1 VLDFSKVSDSYK
13 IVITMLFA
21 ILVIQFG
28 TLLYLWKFEN
38 TITIERERKNLQDT
52 VNQEAKNLEEYF
64 SSLQKEIYFLSRLEI
79 MDDMIV
85 KDVDKRLATLLQK
98 KTDDLGQ
105 GIILQARHK
114 DDTGLSSISLYNNK
128 YFLTLHAPIY
138 VSFDSSKYIGEL
150 YLLYPVENFK
160 NLHMPNHYQHLWIE
174 AKFLK
179 NNPTTI
185 NNKTYINVS
194 KKLNEPLRGMTLHL
208 SYEKEYALY
217 SLKKIANMLF
227 LAFSISG
234 ILLFIVV
241 WILSKKQ
248 IHLLRESREILA
260 LKRTFLSTMSHEL
273 RTPLGSILN
282 LTQNMM
288 VNTEVSDRH
297 IDMLGRIENASEH
310 LLAMINNLLQLSK
323 LESKSMQINK
333 ETLDIKELIQE
344 MLEMVEPL
352 IEEKGLVLISDFP
365 SHLIPITTDR
375 NLFQQVVM
383 NLLSNAIKYTAKGT
397 INVRLKEEKG
407 NIMVFT
413 IKDTGMG
420 IDKKHLDLL
429 FTEFYQAHEDNKD
442 IKHSS
447 GLGLALSKKVAKLL
461 KGDIHI
467 KSEGKEKGV
476 VAHFTF
482 TSL

>member
-1 VLDFSKVSDSYK
+1 MLDFSKVSDSYK
-13 IVITMLFA
+13 IVITMLLA

-38 TITIERERKNLQDT
+38 TITIEREQKNLQDT

-64 SSLQKEIYFLSRLEI
+64 SSLRKEIYFLSRLEI

-98 KTDDLGQ
+98 KTDDLAQ
-105 GIILQARHK
+105 GIILQVRHK
-114 DDTGLSSISLYNNK
+114 DNIGLSSISLYNNK

-150 YLLYPVENFK
+150 YLLYPLENFK
-160 NLHMPNHYQHLWIE
+160 TLHMPNHYQHLWIE

-179 NNPTTI
+179 NDPTNI
-185 NNKTYINVS
+185 NNKTHINVS
-194 KKLNEPLRGMTLHL
+194 KKLNGPLRGMTLHL

-288 VNTEVSDRH
+288 VNPEVSDRH

-333 ETLDIKELIQE
+333 ETLDIKELIEE

-352 IEEKGLVLISDFP
+352 IEEKGLVLITDFP
-365 SHLIPITTDR
+365 SFPIPITTDR

-383 NLLSNAIKYTAKGT
+383 NLLSNAIKYTTKGT
-397 INVRLKEEKG
+397 INVSLKEEKD

-413 IKDTGMG
+413 VEDTGMG
-420 IDKKHLDLL
+420 IDKKHINLL
-429 FTEFYQAHEDNKD
+429 FTEFYQAHEDSKD

-467 KSEGKEKGV
+467 TSEGKEKGV